1 MVNDKKNTLNSYCA
15 KHGAIVGAVLI
26 LLTFI
31 FYLSTGKINDSESYA
46 GTASTIMT
54 ILGLFFFTRQYRKSN
69 PNINFTYGTAF
80 KTSFLIGLYS
90 SLIVAFFNYLFYKF
104 SPDAVNEFLLATQNA
119 YLETELYTESQI
131 ESLISLLQKFLTPGV
146 LAFSMLLGLVV
157 SVAIYSLIIAAFLQ
171 SRKPNIQKDTSAFD
185 KDMSEIE

>member
-131 ESLISLLQKFLTPGV
+131 ESLISLLLKFLTPGV